1 MLGNHDPILLDTLMR
16 TPNPR
21 PQVKNKVTLAALL
34 LFAAISCA
42 NAQAAPAADEPIAVL
57 DRFLGR
63 WQTHTQIHRSG
74 PPPRDFD
81 TRGRGECI
89 RTLDGRFVEFRTESI
104 PPGDSDLQV
113 MTYDQNASVYRQWLF
128 SSDGYT
134 HVATGHWDAAT
145 STLRWEGKS
154 GEETF
159 EIIDRWV
166 SPDRLEWTLK
176 RTDQSGKVLQTIQGS
191 LVREK

>member
-1 MLGNHDPILLDTLMR
+1 MLGNRDPILPEWLMH
-16 TPNPR
+16 TQKPR
-21 PQVKNKVTLAALL
+21 PWRLTVMALAALVFFTAIPCA
-34 LFAAISCA
+34 FA
-42 NAQAAPAADEPIAVL
+42 QTAASDDEPRAVL
-57 DRFLGR
+57 DRFVGR

-113 MTYDQNASVYRQWLF
+113 MTYDQDAGVYRQWLF

-134 HVATGHWDAAT
+134 HEADGRWDAAT

-154 GEETF
+154 GNETF
-159 EIIDRWV
+159 TIIDRWV
-166 SPDRLEWTLK
+166 SSDRLEWTLE
-176 RTDQSGKVLQTIQGS
+176 RTGQSGKILQTIRGS
-191 LVREK
+191 LDRTK